1 MGKNGSGKSTLIKI
15 IMGVYHDYEGTIL
28 INGVDLKKIN
38 LKSYRDKVSVIFQDY
53 IKYESTINENI
64 WYGNLKYKDDNECIN
79 DILSRVNLDSGVA
92 GAEQMLGYQFS
103 DGRQLSIGQ
112 WQRLAIG
119 RALIREAGL
128 YIFDEPNSA
137 LDLIAEKKIWDTIY
151 VQTKSE
157 IALCIMHRF
166 NNIVTKANRILVMD
180 KGQIVELGRHK
191 ELLSTKGLYYKLYTA
206 YIGEAKKD

>member
-1 MGKNGSGKSTLIKI
+1 
-15 IMGVYHDYEGTIL
+15 
-28 INGVDLKKIN
+28 
-38 LKSYRDKVSVIFQDY
+38 
-53 IKYESTINENI
+53 
-64 WYGNLKYKDDNECIN
+64 
-79 DILSRVNLDSGVA
+79 
-92 GAEQMLGYQFS
+92 MLGYQFS